1 MSFNQSLN
9 SDIEYFD
16 ITVSNLN
23 STSTTS
29 NPILQFNETRANP
42 FIRTP
47 SDYVFYIVRFSLDTN
62 SVPIWIPSIQ
72 SSQEDSD
79 LTIYSVSMVYNGIT
93 VQTYMT
99 FTPQDLTAS
108 KASSPLRNTNGIQD
122 LSSKYYYV
130 YNYQYVIFLL
140 NNTLYNCF
148 NSLASQ
154 TSLPTTNCPYF
165 TWDTTNNTATL
176 ISDIAGFNDDSSNY
190 ISLYFN
196 NALYQLFVSLPS
208 IYSNSSSS
216 KGLIYQISPSSY
228 GIAPTTSVNGYTVF
242 QCVQEYSTVSIWNPI
257 TSIVFCSNTMPMNPE
272 QISSPLVYIN
282 GITLQSTNSSNINNI
297 ITDFESNDGIYKPS
311 LVYQPYIFRYKQLLG
326 DRALYNIDITCYF
339 KNRFGTLIPFY
350 LNSGC
355 SATMK
360 ICFMKKSY
368 IGNQKSSFPLIG
380 NQKSSFPLIG
390 SQNISYP
397 F

>member
-23 STSTTS
+23 STSTAS

-99 FTPQDLTAS
+99 FIPQDLSAS

-228 GIAPTTSVNGYTVF
+228 GIAQTTSLNGYTAY

-339 KNRFGTLIPFY
+339 KNSVRGDLSRDTYFSLDKFSLPR
-350 LNSGC
+350 N
-355 SATMK
+355 
-360 ICFMKKSY
+360 
-368 IGNQKSSFPLIG
+368 
-380 NQKSSFPLIG
+380 
-390 SQNISYP
+390 
-397 F
+397 